1 MEEELEALSVQR
13 RRAGNAAVVVAV
25 LAAALTGACMV
36 GSEAAAGERR
46 GALAGTV
53 WEAMQQGG
61 TAAEALASVGL
72 AEAAPDQVPDWFV
85 QEVAALQ
92 EGWAVRATEDW
103 DVVDIAC
110 SSGTATLRAG
120 IEEQLAARGWVQCP
134 TGADGQ
140 DTYMKD
146 EGGCTWMMVAYSE
159 TSGAA
164 DAVLRILRA

>member
-72 AEAAPDQVPDWFV
+72 AEA
-85 QEVAALQ
+85 VAALQ
-92 EGWAVRATEDW
+92 DGWAVRATEAW

-120 IEEQLAARGWVQCP
+120 IEEQLTARGWVQCP